1 LIPKTLLTKP
11 LAPEKIN
18 LLTEEEKRLYQ
29 IQKGKYD
36 TYLRILEKKRLT
48 NDLPT
53 DRVFALNELDLL
65 IQGKHHEEED
75 E

>member
-1 LIPKTLLTKP
+1 
-11 LAPEKIN
+11 
-18 LLTEEEKRLYQ
+18 LTEEEKRLYQ

-48 NDLPT
+48 NDLPA